1 MNSLYIHLIIMIT
14 IYNSNIDFDLD
25 SSNSILLSNSNLV
38 FKTRGL
44 NRMTIM
50 DTGNIGIG
58 LENPSTPL
66 EVIGAIKSSGM
77 ITSTGAGFAG
87 RGDNLTNIPLDG
99 IPQLIPTLALLR
111 GDTSNT
117 SSNI

>member
-1 MNSLYIHLIIMIT
+1 MIT

-58 LENPSTPL
+58 L
-66 EVIGAIKSSGM
+66 
-77 ITSTGAGFAG
+77 
-87 RGDNLTNIPLDG
+87 
-99 IPQLIPTLALLR
+99 
-111 GDTSNT
+111 
-117 SSNI
+117 